1 MTSIANMMLRSFGTY
16 IMIMSM
22 VDMMMKM
29 ILKND
34 DHLHSLAFSCHN
46 VRDDPDNKS
55 VKSSYGILRMIFN
68 NDDGDEEDN
77 ATDDEE
83 KLCY

>member
-46 VRDDPDNKS
+46 VRDDPDNTKRE
-55 VKSSYGILRMIFN
+55 IIIWN
-68 NDDGDEEDN
+68 IEND
-77 ATDDEE
+77 
-83 KLCY
+83 LQ